1 MKRIIYI
8 FTFAFAILM
17 ATGCTKYN
25 FDDTGVANGNHPTTM
40 WDYFATNSYDW
51 DSLRVMAQRAD
62 LVSLFQGTSTYG
74 RDITFFGP
82 TNNSIRA
89 YLYENNL
96 KSVADIPVDDCKAF
110 ILNGVLTKRILLD
123 EFKAGR
129 SSTDPSTP
137 IGTGGETFEMA
148 SGKQLWIYTFR
159 ESYNGVPGA
168 GPVQI
173 YLVSPVTTRQSH
185 VASSNIQTLTG
196 VVHSLDYNFRLTNF

>member
-1 MKRIIYI
+1 MKRFIYI
-8 FTFAFAILM
+8 ITFAVAVLFG
-17 ATGCTKYN
+17 TGCTKYN
-25 FDDTGVANGNHPTTM
+25 FDDTGVANGNHNTTM

-74 RDITFFGP
+74 TDITFFGP

-89 YLYENNL
+89 YLYNNNMN
-96 KSVADIPVDDCKAF
+96 SIAEIPVDDCKAF

-129 SSTDPSTP
+129 PSTDPSTP
-137 IGTGGETFEMA
+137 IGTGGEHFEAA

-168 GPVQI
+168 GPVQL
-173 YLVSPVTTRQSH
+173 YLVSPATTKQSH

-196 VVHSLDYNFRLTNF
+196 VVHSLDYNFRLTDL